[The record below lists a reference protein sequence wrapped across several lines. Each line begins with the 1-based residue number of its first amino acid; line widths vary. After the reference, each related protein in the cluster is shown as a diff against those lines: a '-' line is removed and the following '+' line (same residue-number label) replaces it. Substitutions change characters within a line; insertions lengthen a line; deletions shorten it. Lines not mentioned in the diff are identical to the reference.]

1 MKRLQGALSLFAI
14 VLMVSCA
21 GGLPPSVQ
29 REIVDENA
37 RITSD
42 EQELQ
47 RSRDRLQK
55 DIAQAPD
62 LFEAAPEADQWRAN
76 YGAARTKLTLAKA
89 DAQQLEGLSHDRGN
103 DLEVRVRRLLADER
117 GLRQS
122 AEATWKAQEAAAGR
136 WLAFRNDLP
145 TSLATMNR
153 EYQTIR
159 TVDLA
164 PLAKT
169 VAQAEK
175 DWPAKTPDLD
185 GRLANLR
192 AIPQKAETEW
202 TSTAAARQDAAAGK
216 ARGQQVATLIETNG
230 LLTQQ
235 AQTLT
240 AAPAELG
247 GLCAQLYDSWD
258 KILTDLDESHY
269 GVEPL
274 YRERIKTVRTHYT
287 DVAAKKTETH
297 SEEH

>member
-117 GLRQS
+117 GLRGAERGAS
-122 AEATWKAQEAAAGR
+122 AP
-136 WLAFRNDLP
+136 NP
-145 TSLATMNR
+145 N
-153 EYQTIR
+153 
-159 TVDLA
+159 
-164 PLAKT
+164 
-169 VAQAEK
+169 
-175 DWPAKTPDLD
+175 
-185 GRLANLR
+185 
-192 AIPQKAETEW
+192 
-202 TSTAAARQDAAAGK
+202 
-216 ARGQQVATLIETNG
+216 
-230 LLTQQ
+230 
-235 AQTLT
+235 
-240 AAPAELG
+240 
-247 GLCAQLYDSWD
+247 
-258 KILTDLDESHY
+258 
-269 GVEPL
+269 
-274 YRERIKTVRTHYT
+274 
-287 DVAAKKTETH
+287 
-297 SEEH
+297 